1 MPLREKD
8 YARAEFVIT
17 FNEAVKKSMSLFDS
31 GMGSQGGGSDTGE
44 IKAVEEAAGLITQE
58 EAEKIARELKVL
70 ELDDTFVVDWA
81 NLYKEWP
88 TRTNYNWDLRF
99 LTATCFGP

>member
-1 MPLREKD
+1 
-8 YARAEFVIT
+8 
-17 FNEAVKKSMSLFDS
+17 
-31 GMGSQGGGSDTGE
+31 
-44 IKAVEEAAGLITQE
+44 VEEAAGLITQE

-88 TRTNYNWDLRF
+88 TRTNYN
-99 LTATCFGP
+99 

>member
-1 MPLREKD
+1 MQG
-8 YARAEFVIT
+8 AEFVIT

-31 GMGSQGGGSDTGE
+31 GMGSQGVALTPEE

-81 NLYKEWP
+81 NLYKNGPPERI
-88 TRTNYNWDLRF
+88 TIGIFVLSKTQTNRRGL
-99 LTATCFGP
+99 